1 MDRWQS
7 LAYCTG
13 LENQS
18 GEIHRGFESLSIR
31 GTSCIPIVILAGDL
45 LIEAGMNNIIPVLFF
60 LFFRSDIMPASVQAV
75 KDYPENLNTGN
86 LVKLPLGA
94 SSNNYDR
101 INRLR
106 DENNASKQIITAEE
120 KKIKTND
127 AIIKKLQTID
137 GQRDALNRSQ
147 NELKNLQ
154 EEKRASIESTSGSE
168 SVQNKEAEREEKVFQ
183 NFAAIM
189 IAILITILIIIG
201 IFGFII
207 ITR

>member
-1 MDRWQS
+1 
-7 LAYCTG
+7 
-13 LENQS
+13 
-18 GEIHRGFESLSIR
+18 
-31 GTSCIPIVILAGDL
+31 
-45 LIEAGMNNIIPVLFF
+45 
-60 LFFRSDIMPASVQAV
+60 MPASVQAV